1 MSGQAGTITM
11 EIKAAGCRHLP
22 WESLM
27 STRLTVPTLAGAIA
41 LIGITV
47 AAVPLF
53 GTADA
58 AGPAGTPTIEKS
70 SATSLTLGTAGTKT
84 FTFSMTVTDSSGIKG
99 AKVVTWPK
107 NSNLNPTPE
116 ELAHVEDATCT
127 PSSATTS
134 VCTYT
139 FTVDER
145 EDAAT
150 IPTGIWHT
158 SVLITANDLEKTFS
172 ANAATFT
179 VTAQAD

>member
-1 MSGQAGTITM
+1 MSA
-11 EIKAAGCRHLP
+11 
-22 WESLM
+22 
-27 STRLTVPTLAGAIA
+27 RLTVPTLAGVVF
-41 LIGITV
+41 LSGLTV

-58 AGPAGTPTIEKS
+58 AGQPSTPTIKKS
-70 SATSLTLGTAGTKT
+70 SATSLTLGTTGTKT

-107 NSNLNPTPE
+107 SSNLNPTQE
-116 ELAHVEDATCT
+116 ELAYVEDATCT

-139 FTVDER
+139 YTIDER
-145 EDAAT
+145 KDSAT
-150 IPTGIWHT
+150 VPTGLWYT
-158 SVLITANDLEKTFS
+158 AVLITANDGEKAFS

-179 VTAQAD
+179 ITPSKAGFTLDPKGRG

>member
-1 MSGQAGTITM
+1 
-11 EIKAAGCRHLP
+11 
-22 WESLM
+22 M
-27 STRLTVPTLAGAIA
+27 STRLTVPTFAGIIV
-41 LIGITV
+41 LSGITV

-58 AGPAGTPTIEKS
+58 AGPASTPTIEKS
-70 SATSLTLGTAGTKT
+70 SATSLTLGTTGTKT
-84 FTFSMTVTDSSGIKG
+84 FTFSMTATDNSGIKG

-116 ELAHVEDATCT
+116 ELAHAEDATCT

-145 EDAAT
+145 KDAT
-150 IPTGIWHT
+150 TVPTGLWHT
-158 SVLITANDLEKTFS
+158 TVLITANDHEKTFF

-179 VTAQAD
+179 ITTQAG

>member
-1 MSGQAGTITM
+1 
-11 EIKAAGCRHLP
+11 
-22 WESLM
+22 M
-27 STRLTVPTLAGAIA
+27 STRLSVPTFAGVLVLSA
-41 LIGITV
+41 ITV

-58 AGPAGTPTIEKS
+58 AGPASTPTIEKS

-84 FTFSMTVTDSSGIKG
+84 FTFSMTATDSSGIKG

-116 ELAHVEDATCT
+116 ELAYVEDATCT

-145 EDAAT
+145 EAAT
-150 IPTGIWHT
+150 VPTGIWHT
-158 SVLITANDLEKTFS
+158 AVLITANDHEKTFS

-179 VTAQAD
+179 ITAQAD